1 MKTIEK
7 YVFSSFLT
15 SFLLAFLVLS
25 FVLTIGL
32 LVQIVGLI
40 LDGVSS
46 SLVWEF
52 AMVSFPETMQW
63 TIPLAL
69 LVSSVLVFSRLSAD
83 SEVAAMR
90 ACGINLLAV
99 MKWPVLFGLVCSLT
113 GMYINNEIVPRGH
126 EVRRNLKSSVTVSSG
141 LSALQPGVWIDDFP
155 KVKVYFGRK
164 EGHTLYDLIVLDNS
178 NKKIDR
184 MFRANKAIVTEQGR
198 DISLDLFGLTVD
210 PLDEDH
216 PGVARM
222 SRYPYVM
229 KDALKE
235 SSYTRKGKDFNFRE
249 LVAKIGLM
257 KDEEQRALDRL
268 VEMKKAAAPEGTE
281 VMLDDKEVRSVRREM
296 KRNRSKMKVELS
308 KRFVFAMASL
318 CFVLVGIPLGIRAQ
332 RKESSIGMAISLAI
346 AMGYYLVVLLMI
358 SLQKTYSIHPEF
370 LIWLPVVTCFALAAR
385 FTRKNL

>member
-52 AMVSFPETMQW
+52 SMVSFPETMQW

-99 MKWPVLFGLVCSLT
+99 MKWPVLFGLVCTLM

-235 SSYTRKGKDFNFRE
+235 SSYTKKGKDFNFRE
-249 LVAKIGLM
+249 LVAKIGSM

-281 VMLDDKEVRSVRREM
+281 VTLDDKEVRSVRREM

-308 KRFVFAMASL
+308 KRFVFAMASF

-358 SLQKTYSIHPEF
+358 SFQKTYSIHPEF
-370 LIWLPVVTCFALAAR
+370 LIWLPVAICFVLAAR

>member
-1 MKTIEK
+1 
-7 YVFSSFLT
+7 
-15 SFLLAFLVLS
+15 
-25 FVLTIGL
+25 
-32 LVQIVGLI
+32 
-40 LDGVSS
+40 
-46 SLVWEF
+46 
-52 AMVSFPETMQW
+52 
-63 TIPLAL
+63 
-69 LVSSVLVFSRLSAD
+69 
-83 SEVAAMR
+83 MR

-99 MKWPVLFGLVCSLT
+99 MKWPVLFGLVCTLT

-249 LVAKIGLM
+249 LVAKIGSM

-332 RKESSIGMAISLAI
+332 RKESSIGM
-346 AMGYYLVVLLMI
+346 GYYLVVLLMI

>member
-178 NKKIDR
+178 NKK
-184 MFRANKAIVTEQGR
+184 VGR
-198 DISLDLFGLTVD
+198 L
-210 PLDEDH
+210 
-216 PGVARM
+216 
-222 SRYPYVM
+222 SR
-229 KDALKE
+229 
-235 SSYTRKGKDFNFRE
+235 
-249 LVAKIGLM
+249 
-257 KDEEQRALDRL
+257 
-268 VEMKKAAAPEGTE
+268 
-281 VMLDDKEVRSVRREM
+281 VRGS
-296 KRNRSKMKVELS
+296 
-308 KRFVFAMASL
+308 
-318 CFVLVGIPLGIRAQ
+318 GIR
-332 RKESSIGMAISLAI
+332 RS
-346 AMGYYLVVLLMI
+346 
-358 SLQKTYSIHPEF
+358 
-370 LIWLPVVTCFALAAR
+370 
-385 FTRKNL
+385 